1 MDKKEF
7 KYLVKQRDNLITS
20 LNSKFENTV
29 QESQKA
35 LLKVFVKGF
44 VDMLQVDENG
54 NVASTSYNRNLLLSI
69 DKIFNDYGKK
79 HNVMVLA
86 QLMQGVGS
94 VLNYNNKYYSN
105 FAGNAELLPLKK
117 RVVDNM
123 QGWLGFDDKNANENG
138 YLGTLV
144 KNDAV
149 KNQLKDLSMRA
160 VHSQKGWQQT
170 KQEFED
176 FIDGK
181 DGKTLGALQKYYRNY
196 TYDLYSQIDRATAK
210 TYADDLK
217 FEFAIYEGGLIETS
231 RPFCEEHNG
240 NVYHISEILKFDPQT
255 AKQPNY
261 NPLTD
266 LGGYACRHHLN
277 YIPNALA
284 LALRPDAKK
293 LVGTGIT
300 GLIKQKEKEEVKP
313 PKKEVEKKVP
323 AAAKTKTV
331 EQKQDQPTPRKPIDP
346 TTKFDDIKPLKIE
359 PFVPSKTFAKDI
371 DKAVLLQEEKNQL
384 RKDFQADLN
393 EYNTLVSSL
402 NKLLRTGKVVTQEM
416 RDEMNT
422 RYKANREMLKAVTNK
437 AKEIEADGA
446 IHFKEML
453 DGLTSTSK
461 VKIGGTIPPKHK
473 EVVEIFKKL
482 SAGYNDD
489 LVLTFKSVRG
499 RANFDM
505 QKKFVN
511 LAASDDKFVALHELG
526 HSLELNNHVMK
537 AAVDFL
543 ERRTAGKSVRQLSEV
558 MKGYGIRERYK
569 DGGFFDPYVGKI
581 YRSINPKN
589 YQDTYATEV
598 ISMGLEQMMR
608 NPRLFYKQDKEH
620 FELIYNLFFKK

>member
-1 MDKKEF
+1 MNNNDFKK
-7 KYLVKQRDNLITS
+7 LVKQRDDLITL
-20 LNSKFENTV
+20 LNSRFEGTV
-29 QESQKA
+29 EAAQKS
-35 LLKVFVKGF
+35 LLKEFMTKF
-44 VDMLQVDENG
+44 VDMLQTDENG
-54 NVASTSYNRNLLLSI
+54 NVAANAHNRNMLLTV
-69 DKIFNDYGKK
+69 DKLFADYSKK

-86 QLMQGVGS
+86 QLMQGVGA
-94 VLNYNNKYYSN
+94 VLNYNDNYYSN
-105 FAGNAELLPLKK
+105 FSGKTELLPLKK
-117 RVVDNM
+117 RVVENM
-123 QGWLGFDDKNANENG
+123 QGWLGFNDKHANENG
-138 YLGTLV
+138 YLSTLV
-144 KNDAV
+144 KNDVV

-160 VHSQKGWQQT
+160 VNSQKGWQQT
-170 KQEFED
+170 KKDVET
-176 FIDGK
+176 FIEGK
-181 DGKTLGALQKYYRNY
+181 DEKSLGALQKYYRNY

-240 NVYHISEILKFDPQT
+240 NVYHISEITSFDPPT

-261 NPLTD
+261 NPITD

-277 YIPNALA
+277 WIPTSMA

-293 LVGTGIT
+293 LVGTGVT
-300 GLIKQKEKEEVKP
+300 GLVQPAKKEE
-313 PKKEVEKKVP
+313 PKVVEKKP
-323 AAAKTKTV
+323 AVEKPKAV
-331 EQKQDQPTPRKPIDP
+331 EQPKE
-346 TTKFDDIKPLKIE
+346 TTKPNFDPNAKYDDIKPLKIE

-511 LAASDDKFVALHELG
+511 LTASDDKFVALHELG

-620 FELIYNLFFKK
+620 FELIYNLFFKQ